1 MRVLRERWEVITG
14 WKKGPG
20 YAMDFT
26 IPEEL
31 KQIQMLVRRFV
42 REELVPIEEMV
53 EERNEFPDEVRKPLI
68 KRAIELGI
76 RNMGIPEKYGG
87 GGIGVLGQALANEEM
102 GWASEAV
109 TYATMS
115 AHHADPAILETASE
129 LQNQRYFYPILKG
142 EREACGAWTEP
153 DAGGDA
159 AGIQA
164 SAVKAGDHYM
174 LNGTKIFVTNAD
186 HADFVL
192 LGAVTGPDKPKNE
205 RHTQFIIDFDTPGL
219 TLSFY
224 QPMMGRHGLR
234 SFELVLEDCKV
245 PAENVLGEEGGALR
259 RALSNFGQG
268 RLLMAARV
276 IGTAERAFQ
285 MAREYSKGRTTF
297 GQPLASR
304 QAVQWMLVDMALE
317 IHAARMMTYHAAW
330 EMDQGTDARAA
341 QMRQAMVKLY
351 ATQMACRV
359 IDNAIQIH
367 GGIGYSRM
375 LPLERMYRDV
385 RLYRIAERPDE
396 MMKHVIAR
404 HLLQMG

>member
-1 MRVLRERWEVITG
+1 
-14 WKKGPG
+14 
-20 YAMDFT
+20 MDFT

-31 KQIQMLVRRFV
+31 KQIQKLVRRFV
-42 REELVPIEEMV
+42 REQLVPIEDMV
-53 EERNEFPDEVRKPLI
+53 EERNEFPDEIRKPLI

-76 RNMGIPEKYGG
+76 RNMGVPEEHGG
-87 GGIGVLGQALANEEM
+87 GGIGVLGQVLTHEEA

-109 TYATMS
+109 TYTIMRPTQ
-115 AHHADPAILETASE
+115 ADPSILETATE
-129 LQNQRYFYPILKG
+129 RQKEEYFYPILRG
-142 EREACGAWTEP
+142 EREGCGAWTEP
-153 DAGGDA
+153 NAGGDA

-164 SAVKAGDHYM
+164 RAVKAGDHYV
-174 LNGTKIFVTNAD
+174 LSGTKIFVTNAD
-186 HADFVL
+186 NADFVL
-192 LGAVTGPDKPKNE
+192 LGAVTGPDKP
-205 RHTQFIIDFDTPGL
+205 RHEKYTQFIIDFGTPGL
-219 TLSFY
+219 QLSFY
-224 QPMMGRHGLR
+224 QPMMGRHGLK

-245 PAENVLGEEGGALR
+245 PAGSILGEEGGALR
-259 RALSNFGQG
+259 RTLSNFGAG

-276 IGTAERAFQ
+276 IGAADRSLQ
-285 MAREYSKGRTTF
+285 MAKDYAKSRTTF

-330 EMDQGTDARAA
+330 EIDQGIDPKTA

-351 ATQMACRV
+351 ATQMACRA

-367 GGIGYSRM
+367 GGVGYSKM

-385 RLYRIAERPDE
+385 RLYRIAEGPDE

-404 HLLQMG
+404 HLLQME

>member
-1 MRVLRERWEVITG
+1 
-14 WKKGPG
+14 
-20 YAMDFT
+20 MDFT

-42 REELVPIEEMV
+42 REQLVPIEDMV
-53 EERNEFPDEVRKPLI
+53 EDRKEFPDEIRKPLI
-68 KRAIELGI
+68 MRAIELGI
-76 RNMGIPEKYGG
+76 RNMGVSEKYGG

-109 TYATMS
+109 TYTITS
-115 AHHADPAILETASE
+115 PHHADPATLETANE
-129 LQNQRYFYPILKG
+129 RQKEEYFYPILRG
-142 EREACGAWTEP
+142 EREGCGAWTEP
-153 DAGGDA
+153 NAGGDA

-164 SAVKAGDHYM
+164 RAVKAGDHYV

-186 HADFVL
+186 NADFVL
-192 LGAVTGPDKPKNE
+192 LGAVTGPDKPKHE
-205 RHTQFIIDFDTPGL
+205 KYTQFIIDFGTPGL
-219 TLSFY
+219 KLSFH
-224 QPMMGRHGLR
+224 QQMMGRHGLK
-234 SFELVLEDCKV
+234 SFELVLEDCRV
-245 PAENVLGEEGGALR
+245 PAENILGEEGGALR
-259 RALSNFGQG
+259 RALSNFGEG

-276 IGTAERAFQ
+276 IGTADRSLQ
-285 MAREYSKGRTTF
+285 MAKDYAKSRTTF

-330 EMDQGTDARAA
+330 EIDQGIDPKAA

-351 ATQMACRV
+351 ATQMASRT
-359 IDNAIQIH
+359 IDKAIQIH
-367 GGIGYSRM
+367 GGMGYSKM

-385 RLYRIAERPDE
+385 RLYRIAEGPDE

-404 HLLQMG
+404 HLLQME

>member
-1 MRVLRERWEVITG
+1 
-14 WKKGPG
+14 
-20 YAMDFT
+20 MDFT

-42 REELVPIEEMV
+42 REQLVPIEDMV
-53 EERNEFPDEVRKPLI
+53 EDRNEFPDEIRKPLI
-68 KRAIELGI
+68 MRAIELGI
-76 RNMGIPEKYGG
+76 RNMGVSEKYGG

-109 TYATMS
+109 TYTTTS
-115 AHHADPAILETASE
+115 PHHADPGTLETANE
-129 LQNQRYFYPILKG
+129 RQKEEYFYPILRG
-142 EREACGAWTEP
+142 EREGCGAWTEP

-164 SAVKAGDHYM
+164 RAVKTGDHYVI
-174 LNGTKIFVTNAD
+174 NGTKIFVTNAD
-186 HADFVL
+186 NADFVL
-192 LGAVTGPDKPKNE
+192 LGAVTGPDKPKHE
-205 RHTQFIIDFDTPGL
+205 KYTQFIIDFDTPGL
-219 TLSFY
+219 KLSSY
-224 QPMMGRHGLR
+224 QPMMGRHGLK
-234 SFELVLEDCKV
+234 SFELVLEDCRV
-245 PAENVLGEEGGALR
+245 PAENILGKEGGALR
-259 RALSNFGQG
+259 RALSNFGEG

-276 IGTAERAFQ
+276 IGTADRSLQ
-285 MAREYSKGRTTF
+285 MAKDYAKSRTTF

-330 EMDQGTDARAA
+330 EIDQGIDPKAA

-351 ATQMACRV
+351 ATQMASRT
-359 IDNAIQIH
+359 IDKAIQIH
-367 GGIGYSRM
+367 GGMGYSKM

-385 RLYRIAERPDE
+385 RLYRIAEGPDE

-404 HLLQMG
+404 HLLQME